1 MVEKIAIKIGSFL
14 NKYSPQK
21 QENNVIIN
29 YGIEILLEFFIKIVV
44 LISVGTIC
52 NKTIETVIFL
62 LAFSILRSQAGGI
75 HAKTGL
81 GCLFAMVGVWGIGI
95 FINEYLQLSR
105 TQVLWLGIYCLFILS
120 RIAPQFTD
128 KGIQLLPK
136 VIIKKKIFTVLL
148 AICFMTTAY
157 FYSKLRGI
165 LTVVVV
171 VETITVILERRKI
184 KNEKKLC
191 RKYGKTSTKL
201 DETDFNPK
209 CGKEYTN

>member
-1 MVEKIAIKIGSFL
+1 MVKKIAIKIGGVL
-14 NKYSPQK
+14 NKHSPQK
-21 QENNVIIN
+21 QENNIIIN
-29 YGIEILLEFFIKIVV
+29 YGIEILLEFFIKIFV
-44 LISVGTIC
+44 LISMGIIC

-62 LAFSILRSQAGGI
+62 LAFSILSSQAGGI

-81 GCLFAMVGVWGIGI
+81 GCLLAMVGVWGIGI

-105 TQVLWLGIYCLFILS
+105 TQALWLGIYCLFILS
-120 RIAPQFTD
+120 RITPQFTN
-128 KGIQLLPK
+128 KGIQLPPK
-136 VIIKKKIFTVLL
+136 VIIKKKSFTVLL
-148 AICFMTTAY
+148 AICFITTAY

-165 LTVVVV
+165 LTVVVFT
-171 VETITVILERRKI
+171 ETITVILERRKSG
-184 KNEKKLC
+184 NEKKLY